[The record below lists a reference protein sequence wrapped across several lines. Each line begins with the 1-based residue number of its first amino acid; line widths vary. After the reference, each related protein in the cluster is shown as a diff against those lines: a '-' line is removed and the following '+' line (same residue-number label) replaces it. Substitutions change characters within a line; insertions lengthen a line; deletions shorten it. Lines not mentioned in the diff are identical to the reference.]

1 MGKPIEGLSRRELL
15 ELGAAGAALALI
27 TGAAAC
33 DSDETNEPP
42 SAGER
47 SPPAR
52 LTGRVVRPRDPG
64 YPRARADWDKLFT
77 AYPLAIVFARSV
89 RDVVNALTW
98 SQQNGVAVR
107 VRSGRHHLAG
117 WSNLDGGLVIDVS
130 ELKAVRID
138 SAARTATVGAGL
150 TQGEIVEAL
159 GKRGRA
165 VPVGSEGTV
174 GLAGATLG
182 GGFGFLTRSLGMSC
196 DSLIGADVV
205 VASGSDGAK
214 TIRADEKRNP
224 DLLWALRGAGNG
236 NFGIVTSFTYRLH
249 PLRKATFLSAK
260 WNGLRDLPVV
270 FDAWQRQAPGADRRL
285 TSVVEVGGDAIQLF
299 ALLSEGSPAE
309 ARRLLAPVLRHG
321 KPEVMAEASTW
332 PKVFAGLQSPAQDGQ
347 LAVRLPVRH
356 RPFSRE
362 GDRAGRQVHGRLS
375 RSPEQLFLLELRRR
389 GRGRPARRFGL
400 PSPRRPLLRR
410 AQRRL
415 ERSLDHP
422 TGRNVDCRVQPGAA
436 AVRQRRVR
444 QRADTGHGG
453 LGDRVLGQE
462 LPAAPGRQGQ
472 VRPGQRLPVRAE
484 HRAGLNRQ
492 PALSPDCLALPRGI
506 C

>member
-332 PKVFAGLQSPAQDGQ
+332 PKVFAGLQSPRKTANWLFASQFVTDPFPAKAIG
-347 LAVRLPVRH
+347 LVGRYMADSPAPPSNFFCSSFGGAVEDAPPGGSAFPH
-356 RPFSRE
+356 RDALFYAEPS
-362 GDRAGRQVHGRLS
+362 AGW
-375 RSPEQLFLLELRRR
+375 
-389 GRGRPARRFGL
+389 
-400 PSPRRPLLRR
+400 
-410 AQRRL
+410 
-415 ERSLDHP
+415 
-422 TGRNVDCRVQPGAA
+422 NGASI
-436 AVRQRRVR
+436 
-444 QRADTGHGG
+444 T
-453 LGDRVLGQE
+453 
-462 LPAAPGRQGQ
+462 P
-472 VRPGQRLPVRAE
+472 RAE
-484 HRAGLNRQ
+484 TWIAEFNQALRPYVSGAYVNVPTPGMADWETAYWGKNYPRLRDVKAKYDPDNVFQ
-492 PALSPDCLALPRGI
+492 YEQSIAPA
-506 C
+506 